1 MAPQIVLFISNKA
14 IWVIM
19 FSVDI
24 FGRSYVMISK
34 SQILLLKFAK

>member
-24 FGRSYVMISK
+24 FGHSYEMISK